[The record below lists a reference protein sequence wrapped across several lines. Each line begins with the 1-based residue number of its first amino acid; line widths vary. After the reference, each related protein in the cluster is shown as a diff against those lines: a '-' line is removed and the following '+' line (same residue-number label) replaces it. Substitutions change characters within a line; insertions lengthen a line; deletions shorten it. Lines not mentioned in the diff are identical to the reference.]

1 MRNPIS
7 LIILLPLTLS
17 AVDIDAAVKR
27 GQTTPAKEL
36 WKQIKKRNQYRI
48 NRAGLDPIEKTVLFL
63 WDEDRIAMEVAEAK
77 RQMRPISA
85 GDIRRNFQLG
95 VVDVLLS
102 ANCYNNLY
110 SGSLPKWTSA
120 GGVHLVLK
128 SNDGRT
134 IQPGA
139 TRSVGGD
146 GVTVLPVERGIVTR
160 NGNTVTY
167 IPLYRSA
174 FYERSSDRAWFEFSM
189 PDKPS
194 SLSAVIIAGDGK
206 QKEKLIRFP
215 ASKSR

>member
-1 MRNPIS
+1 MQNLTS
-7 LIILLPLTLS
+7 LFLLLPLTLS

-27 GQTTPAKEL
+27 GQTTPVKEL

-48 NRAGLDPIEKTVLFL
+48 NRAGLDPIEKMVLFL
-63 WDEDRIAMEVAEAK
+63 WDEDRIALEVAEAK

-85 GDIRRNFQLG
+85 GDIRQNFPLG
-95 VVDVLLS
+95 IVDVLLS

-110 SGSLPKWTSA
+110 SGSLTKWTPA

-128 SNDGRT
+128 SSDGRT

-139 TRSVGGD
+139 MRSAGSD
-146 GVTVLPVERGIVTR
+146 AVTVLPVERGIATR
-160 NGNTVTY
+160 NGNMVTY
-167 IPLYRSA
+167 VPLYRSA
-174 FYERSSDRAWFEFSM
+174 FYERSSNRAWFKFSM
-189 PDKPS
+189 PDKPV
-194 SLSAVIIAGDGK
+194 SLSAIVIAGDGK

>member
-1 MRNPIS
+1 MQNPIS
-7 LIILLPLTLS
+7 LILLLPLTLS

-27 GQTTPAKEL
+27 GETTPVKEL

-48 NRAGLDPIEKTVLFL
+48 NRAGFDPIEKTVLFL

-85 GDIRRNFQLG
+85 SDIRKSFRLG
-95 VVDVLLS
+95 IVDVLLS

-110 SGSLPKWTSA
+110 SGSLTKWTSA
-120 GGVHLVLK
+120 GGVHLILK
-128 SNDGRT
+128 SSDGRT

-139 TRSVGGD
+139 TRSSGGD
-146 GVTVLPVERGIVTR
+146 AVTVLPVERGLVTR
-160 NGNTVTY
+160 NGNMITY
-167 IPLYRSA
+167 VPLYRSA

-189 PDKPS
+189 PDKPV
-194 SLSAVIIAGDGK
+194 SLSAIVIAGDGR

-215 ASKSR
+215 VSKSR

>member
-7 LIILLPLTLS
+7 LILLLPLTLS

-27 GQTTPAKEL
+27 GQTTPIKEL

-48 NRAGLDPIEKTVLFL
+48 NRAGLDPIEKMVLFL

-85 GDIRRNFQLG
+85 DDIRKNLRLG

-110 SGSLPKWTSA
+110 SGSLAKWTPA

-128 SNDGRT
+128 SSDGRT

-139 TRSVGGD
+139 TRSAGSD
-146 GVTVLPVERGIVTR
+146 AVTILPVERGIVTR
-160 NGNTVTY
+160 NGNMVTY

-174 FYERSSDRAWFEFSM
+174 FYERSSGRAWFEFSM
-189 PDKPS
+189 LDKPV
-194 SLSAVIIAGDGK
+194 SLSAVVIAGDGK
-206 QKEKLIRFP
+206 QKQKQIRFP